1 MTLSII
7 QFCFT
12 PQRKLNYHAWFDK
25 VRYMTKTR
33 QDNDMTDSTGVVYI
47 DIEIDLS
54 WLIEQDAVYHENKT
68 ELWLDQ
74 S

>member
-1 MTLSII
+1 
-7 QFCFT
+7 
-12 PQRKLNYHAWFDK
+12 
-25 VRYMTKTR
+25 MTKTR

-54 WLIEQDAVYHENKT
+54 WLIEQDAVYHENQT